1 MQKEETDRL
10 RSQTTGLIGA
20 MDCFSEGIMLVNTD
34 SEMWNIL
41 FVNDAWSRVTGEC
54 FIYQFCAGCTLATIA
69 DVYVHNSSNLLLG
82 RMIACMLAISNT
94 DILILLPC

>member
-1 MQKEETDRL
+1 MQQEETDRL

-41 FVNDAWSRVTGEC
+41 FVNDAWSRVTGEH
-54 FIYQFCAGCTLATIA
+54 
-69 DVYVHNSSNLLLG
+69 VSRS
-82 RMIACMLAISNT
+82 
-94 DILILLPC
+94 